1 MTDYKSREEHLEEA
15 LEFFLEEFIRSASS
29 GDWGDIDIEDL
40 PEIIK
45 AREALKNKNPSK
57 SRMALGIVNNMY
69 ESAVAQGV
77 NPDHRKIREV
87 VLLGLL

>member
-29 GDWGDIDIEDL
+29 GDIDIEDL